1 MSKDSRRPNTPT
13 PAKPIWQQ
21 QILQWVYVN
30 KEDKFYLTTDPTNPF
45 YQLKTHQFDLKY
57 QHLVP
62 VPGKQKRRI
71 KPSNLIQK
79 YNPETNMVDGLGMYP
94 ECQDR
99 LVVLPN
105 GVATALNICD
115 PVPTYKVENPRR
127 PQVILDHIDYILGGD
142 KELTRHV
149 LNVMCHMVFR
159 PETRLTHGTLISGE
173 SGTGKSSIGLITAKL
188 IGVNNANISV
198 DMAQVKG
205 GFQDWQQ
212 GNRLALIH
220 EVKEPN
226 NHALFN
232 KIKPIFSEDEQHLN
246 IKHGSV
252 YIANHLHLQMFS
264 NELYPF
270 PIEEGNRR
278 IWYSHSSVK
287 KRCPDYYA
295 ELRDAIGHGNREIGA
310 EIPHLYHHLETEILP
325 DLPSN
330 FAYTAPPETEWTR
343 KAISASRNPLAQL
356 LEDRLAV
363 GGKFFETKKWFLK
376 SAFLSHLRDPSE
388 GNGISNIM
396 RNGLVV
402 ESTLETHGFRQAR
415 VQVNGKPRTI
425 GWFDPDENLWR
436 EELFKDTTREGL
448 IAKQKQCY
456 DANFTLYHGSV
467 TEEPEDFELIE
478 TDEEKGL

>member
-1 MSKDSRRPNTPT
+1 M
-13 PAKPIWQQ
+13 
-21 QILQWVYVN
+21 
-30 KEDKFYLTTDPTNPF
+30 
-45 YQLKTHQFDLKY
+45 
-57 QHLVP
+57 
-62 VPGKQKRRI
+62 
-71 KPSNLIQK
+71 
-79 YNPETNMVDGLGMYP
+79 
-94 ECQDR
+94 
-99 LVVLPN
+99 
-105 GVATALNICD
+105 
-115 PVPTYKVENPRR
+115 
-127 PQVILDHIDYILGGD
+127 
-142 KELTRHV
+142 
-149 LNVMCHMVFR
+149 
-159 PETRLTHGTLISGE
+159 GTSQ
-173 SGTGKSSIGLITAKL
+173 
-188 IGVNNANISV
+188 
-198 DMAQVKG
+198 QVKG
-205 GFQDWQQ
+205 GFQDWQL
-212 GNRLALIH
+212 GKRLALIH

-232 KIKPIFSEDEQHLN
+232 KVKPIYSEDEQHLN

-278 IWYSHSSVK
+278 IWYSHSSVE
-287 KRCPDYYA
+287 KRCDDYYA

-388 GNGISNIM
+388 SNGISNIM

-425 GWFDPDENLWR
+425 GWFDPDETHWR
-436 EELFKDTTREGL
+436 EDLFKDTTREGL
-448 IAKQKQCY
+448 TAKQKQCY
-456 DANFTLYHGSV
+456 DADFTLYHGSA
-467 TEEPEDFELIE
+467 TEEPEDFELLE
-478 TDEEKGL
+478 THEEKGL